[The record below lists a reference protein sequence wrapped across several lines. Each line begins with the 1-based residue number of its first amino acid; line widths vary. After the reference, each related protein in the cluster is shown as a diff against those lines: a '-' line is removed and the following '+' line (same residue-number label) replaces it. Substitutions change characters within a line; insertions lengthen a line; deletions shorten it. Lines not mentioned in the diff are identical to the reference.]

1 MGNLR
6 PVWVDNVSVI
16 AAQTVAFGNVV
27 RGTLDL
33 RLNYGAMLFVRL
45 GRKGTAAPSTS
56 IKVQIRRVINNG
68 GAGGLHPGAVIPLA
82 SSTTTGHATT
92 VNVDSAAGQPILNVA
107 SVTGFVAGDLVCL
120 YDAAFA
126 RLEFARVSKVA
137 ASTLVMDAP
146 LGFAHTAA
154 QADNVTRIA
163 DVFAPVWLHGG
174 ALWEVIVDYGSP
186 SSGADYVCQALAQVY
201 ESDTIT

>member
-1 MGNLR
+1 MASLV

-16 AAQTVAFGNVV
+16 PAQPIAFGNTV

-33 RLNYGAMLFVRL
+33 RLRYGGMLFVRL
-45 GRKGTAAPSTS
+45 GRKGTTAPNVS
-56 IKVQIRRVINNG
+56 IKAQVRRLVNNG
-68 GAGGLHPGAVIPLA
+68 GAGGAHPGAVVPLA

-92 VNVDSAAGQPILNVA
+92 VNVDSAAGQPVLNVA
-107 SVTGFVAGDLVCL
+107 SVTGFVAADLVCI

-126 RLEFARVSKVA
+126 RLEFARVSKIA

-154 QADNVTRIA
+154 LADNVTRIA

-174 ALWEVIVDYGSP
+174 ALWEVVVDYGAST
-186 SSGADYVCQALAQVY
+186 SGADYVCQALAQVY
-201 ESDTIT
+201 ESDTIS